1 MKTNQFMKHWVAGI
15 SAALLLA
22 ACGGEKPKDA
32 PKAADA
38 GAAPAAAAPAA
49 GGVEVTISCGSVGQD
64 HDVCQKNVAEWEKK
78 TGNKVKLYSDPKDSS
93 EKLALFRQQF
103 GAEIDTFLKHVCQCP
118 GNCSGIGVQSV
129 FHGTQASA
137 SAAYQAHLERFCV
150 RQGLFCVQAGH
161 DGKESGCSC
170 GGFQKTASV
179 PNRVTH
185 LRGIIR

>member
-22 ACGGEKPKDA
+22 ACGAEKPKEA
-32 PKAADA
+32 PKAAAA
-38 GAAPAAAAPAA
+38 GAAAAPAAA

-103 GAEIDTFLKHVCQCP
+103 V
-118 GNCSGIGVQSV
+118 
-129 FHGTQASA
+129 
-137 SAAYQAHLERFCV
+137 
-150 RQGLFCVQAGH
+150 
-161 DGKESGCSC
+161 
-170 GGFQKTASV
+170 
-179 PNRVTH
+179 VTCTCN
-185 LRGIIR
+185 